1 MSKYQIETGIDGFIE
16 RWLERTSNA
25 NDFVPADVVWD
36 AMLHS
41 AGLPSDRRRVWGMC
55 RLDAFE
61 YLREELGL
69 ARQQNRYY
77 RPPNLRRGYVTGS
90 YERLNLSQHALDAL
104 ESPLIVRPKA
114 PRHSLARV

>member
-16 RWLERTSNA
+16 RWLERTSTVD
-25 NDFVPADVVWD
+25 DFVPADVVWD

-41 AGLPSDRRRVWGMC
+41 AGLPSGRRHVWGMC

-77 RPPNLRRGYVTGS
+77 RPPNVRRGYSIGC
-90 YERLNLSQHALDAL
+90 YERLNLTQYALDAL
-104 ESPLIVRPKA
+104 DSPLIVRPRA

>member
-1 MSKYQIETGIDGFIE
+1 MNKYQIETDIDGFME

-41 AGLPSDRRRVWGMC
+41 AGLPPDRRHVWGMN
-55 RLDAFE
+55 RLAAFE
-61 YLREELGL
+61 CLREELGL

-77 RPPNLRRGYVTGS
+77 RPPDMRRGYVTGS
-90 YERLNLSQHALDAL
+90 YERLNLSRHALVAL
-104 ESPLIVRPKA
+104 DSPLIVRPKV
-114 PRHSLARV
+114 PGRSLARV